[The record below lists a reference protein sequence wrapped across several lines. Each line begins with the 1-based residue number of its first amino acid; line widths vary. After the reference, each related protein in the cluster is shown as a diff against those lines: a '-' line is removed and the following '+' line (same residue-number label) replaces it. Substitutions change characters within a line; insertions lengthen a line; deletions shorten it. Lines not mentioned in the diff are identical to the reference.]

1 MNKLTKY
8 TELKWIILSLLIHSS
23 LVGAVIF
30 FKEETKKVATVNQP
44 ISVDLS
50 IVQIPKKNLEQPK
63 KEIKKKEIVKE
74 KIVKKVIKPKTVKK
88 ILEKKPKVVKKIIK
102 PNNLIA
108 KKVVE
113 KIVEK
118 TLKTKELVT
127 TNEKIVTPEK
137 KVKVQP
143 KKVKNPIQTTNM
155 HSKSMQRKNFIETN
169 FAIIRNKVLANLIY
183 PHIAKKMGFQG
194 TTTIELQID
203 SLGNLLHVKLTKSS
217 GKKLLDKA
225 AISAGLKLKN
235 TKLPIPKNNTKV
247 VLPIVFK
254 IS

>member
-8 TELKWIILSLLIHSS
+8 TELKWIILSLFIHSS

-50 IVQIPKKNLEQPK
+50 IVQIPKKNLEQPT
-63 KEIKKKEIVKE
+63 KEIKKKE
-74 KIVKKVIKPKTVKK
+74 IVKKVIKPKTVKK

-118 TLKTKELVT
+118 TLETKELVT
-127 TNEKIVTPEK
+127 TNEKIVTPKK

-155 HSKSMQRKNFIETN
+155 HSKSIQRKNFVETN

-203 SLGNLLHVKLTKSS
+203 SSGNLLHVKLTKSS

-235 TKLPIPKNNTKV
+235 TKLPRPKNNTKV
-247 VLPIVFK
+247 VLPIIFK

>member
-8 TELKWIILSLLIHSS
+8 TELKWIILSLFIHSS

-50 IVQIPKKNLEQPK
+50 IVQIPKKNLEQPT
-63 KEIKKKEIVKE
+63 KEIKKKE
-74 KIVKKVIKPKTVKK
+74 IVKKVIKPKTVKK

-118 TLKTKELVT
+118 TLETKELVT
-127 TNEKIVTPEK
+127 TNEKIVTPKK

-155 HSKSMQRKNFIETN
+155 HSKSIQRKNFVETN

-235 TKLPIPKNNTKV
+235 TKLPRPKNNTKV

>member
-8 TELKWIILSLLIHSS
+8 TELKWIILSLFIHSS

-50 IVQIPKKNLEQPK
+50 IVQIPKKNLEQPTK
-63 KEIKKKEIVKE
+63 KIKKKE
-74 KIVKKVIKPKTVKK
+74 IVKKVIKPKTVKK

-118 TLKTKELVT
+118 TLETKELVT
-127 TNEKIVTPEK
+127 TNEKIVTPKK

-203 SLGNLLHVKLTKSS
+203 SLGNLVHVKLTKSS

-235 TKLPIPKNNTKV
+235 TKLPRPKNNTKV

>member
-8 TELKWIILSLLIHSS
+8 TELKWIILSLFIHSS

-50 IVQIPKKNLEQPK
+50 IVQIPKKNLEQPT
-63 KEIKKKEIVKE
+63 KEIKKKE
-74 KIVKKVIKPKTVKK
+74 IVKKVIKPKTVKK

-118 TLKTKELVT
+118 TLETKELVT
-127 TNEKIVTPEK
+127 TNEKIVTPKK

-155 HSKSMQRKNFIETN
+155 HSKSIQRKNFVETN

-235 TKLPIPKNNTKV
+235 TKLPRPKNNTKV
-247 VLPIVFK
+247 VLPIIFK

>member
-8 TELKWIILSLLIHSS
+8 TELKWIILSLFIHSS

-50 IVQIPKKNLEQPK
+50 IVQIPKKNLEQPT
-63 KEIKKKEIVKE
+63 KEIKKKE
-74 KIVKKVIKPKTVKK
+74 IVKKVIKPKTVKK

-113 KIVEK
+113 KRVEK
-118 TLKTKELVT
+118 TLETKELVT
-127 TNEKIVTPEK
+127 TNEKIVTPKK

-235 TKLPIPKNNTKV
+235 TKLPRPKNNTKV

>member
-8 TELKWIILSLLIHSS
+8 TELKWIILSLFIHSS

-50 IVQIPKKNLEQPK
+50 IVQIPKKNLEQPTK
-63 KEIKKKEIVKE
+63 KIKKKE
-74 KIVKKVIKPKTVKK
+74 IVKKVIKPKTVKK

-118 TLKTKELVT
+118 TLETKELVT
-127 TNEKIVTPEK
+127 TNEKIVTPKK

-143 KKVKNPIQTTNM
+143 KKVKNPIQTTNI
-155 HSKSMQRKNFIETN
+155 HSKSIQRKNFVETN

-235 TKLPIPKNNTKV
+235 TKLPRPKNNTKV

>member
-8 TELKWIILSLLIHSS
+8 TELKWIILSLFIHSS

-50 IVQIPKKNLEQPK
+50 IVQIPKKNLEQPTK
-63 KEIKKKEIVKE
+63 KIKKKE
-74 KIVKKVIKPKTVKK
+74 IVKKVIKPKTVKK

-118 TLKTKELVT
+118 TLETKELVT
-127 TNEKIVTPEK
+127 TNEKIVTPKK

-155 HSKSMQRKNFIETN
+155 HSKSIQRKNFVETN

-235 TKLPIPKNNTKV
+235 TKLPRPKNNTKV